1 MADRAALISPDVTPP
16 RVGPPGTPRVV
27 DLYAMYLELTKRV
40 FVDAVGDLFR
50 GHRRTDRG
58 LLLRSNVRQ
67 RPARTAP
74 AAPTAPLAEAPLPA
88 EPEFTYA
95 ERHERPV
102 TNSGGSP
109 EAVASNRKREIR
121 R

>member
-40 FVDAVGDLFR
+40 FVDAVGDLFVVTA
-50 GHRRTDRG
+50 GLTVVAVLLA

-88 EPEFTYA
+88 EPEFT
-95 ERHERPV
+95 
-102 TNSGGSP
+102 
-109 EAVASNRKREIR
+109 
-121 R
+121 